1 MSRIVLYF
9 QKFPG
14 RGSVKVRCES
24 ASGQVL
30 ITAPMPFHYTENK
43 YKLITF
49 RGLHYYA
56 SYDTV
61 NYSFN
66 SF

>member
-14 RGSVKVRCES
+14 RGSVEVRSVS

-30 ITAPMPFHYTENK
+30 ITAPIAFHDTENK
-43 YKLITF
+43 CKLITF

-61 NYSFN
+61 YYKL
-66 SF
+66 